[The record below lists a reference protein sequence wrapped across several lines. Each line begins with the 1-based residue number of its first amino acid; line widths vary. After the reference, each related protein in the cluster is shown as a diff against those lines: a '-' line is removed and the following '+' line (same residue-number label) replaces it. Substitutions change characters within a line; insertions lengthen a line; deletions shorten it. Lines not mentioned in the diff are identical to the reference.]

1 MGSSLSEPPAHGIA
15 GAKSPA
21 GADSTGATAGEGVA
35 PRRGALGWL
44 QWLLQRS
51 RPRPGWPWA
60 RALYR
65 VVLAG
70 VGLTALAAG
79 VRLPLADFYRAIG
92 AYDEGVLLTNAH
104 LLLRGELPYRD
115 FYTNYPPGIFALIAG
130 CFAVFGQ
137 SVAVERCLGL
147 GLHLAVAA
155 LAGRVAGRALG
166 ERFSFVVCGMVASW
180 LALLGLPAYAWL
192 AGLSLALLVCE
203 LWVWAQERGRPR
215 DHVLVGVSLGLVS
228 WFRHDLFIYFS
239 SVLGGFGVAWIAANW
254 WRGQRGAFFSRGSPL
269 QASPLHGV
277 FHVAGGALVVLLLLW
292 GPVFAAA
299 GISRVTHDIYFD
311 QVRYTLAARVLP
323 LPSLTALGRPSW
335 SPVALPA
342 FLLAP
347 FPGAVLLTLVGPV
360 LGVGALLWPRAA
372 GLRSYRSM
380 VGPAALTIAVIPQT
394 MGRTDVWHSVF
405 AVTPALLACAVWL
418 IGGPER
424 RWNAARSWGL
434 LLPGV
439 VALYMPLRDSF
450 AVQKKELKPQTFRA
464 ELSRAGRTPVAGEW
478 RRALAFV
485 SQHTGKDDPLY
496 VGLTDH
502 RWTHK
507 NDMALYFLAD
517 RVGATRYMQFD
528 PGLNNRED
536 VQRSM
541 IDELEQT
548 RPKVALLAAAKRPTE
563 PNRSR
568 DPGSTLLD
576 GYMRTHYEQ
585 RGRAGSLR
593 LMLRRPVSV
602 APARATAAPSPA
614 TAPSVSSGAA
624 TP

>member
-15 GAKSPA
+15 GAMSPAKSPA
-21 GADSTGATAGEGVA
+21 GADSTGATAGEGGA

-44 QWLLQRS
+44 QRLLHRS
-51 RPRPGWPWA
+51 RPRPGWRWA
-60 RALYR
+60 HALYR
-65 VVLAG
+65 VALAG
-70 VGLTALAAG
+70 AGLTALAAG
-79 VRLPLADFYRAIG
+79 VRLPLGDYYRAIG

-130 CFAVFGQ
+130 WFAVFGQ

-203 LWVWAQERGRPR
+203 LWAWAQERGRPR

-239 SVLGGFGVAWIAANW
+239 TVLGGFGAAWIALNW
-254 WRGQRGAFFSRGSPL
+254 WRGQRAAFFSPR
-269 QASPLHGV
+269 SPLHGV

-292 GPVFAAA
+292 GPVFAVA

-311 QVRYTLAARVLP
+311 QVRYTMPARVLP

-335 SPVALPA
+335 APFALPA
-342 FLLAP
+342 FLFAP
-347 FPGAVLLTLVGPV
+347 FPAAVLLTLVGPV
-360 LGVGALLWPRAA
+360 LGVGAMLWPRAA
-372 GLRSYRSM
+372 GLRSYRSV
-380 VGPAALTIAVIPQT
+380 VGPTALAIAVIPQT
-394 MGRTDVWHSVF
+394 MGRTDIWHSVF
-405 AVTPALLACAVWL
+405 AVTPALIASAVWL

-424 RWNAARSWGL
+424 RWNAGRAWAL
-434 LLPGV
+434 LLPGF

-450 AVQKKELKPQTFRA
+450 AVQKKEPKPQAFRA
-464 ELSRAGRTPVAGEW
+464 ELSRAGRTPVSGEW

-485 SQHTGKDDPLY
+485 SQHTSKDDPLY
-496 VGLTDH
+496 VGLADH

-517 RVGATRYMQFD
+517 RVGASRYMQFD

-541 IDELEQT
+541 IDELERTQ
-548 RPKVALLAAAKRPTE
+548 PKVALLAAAKRPTE
-563 PNRSR
+563 ANLSR
-568 DPGSTLLD
+568 NPGSTLLD

-593 LMLRRPVSV
+593 LMLRRPASV
-602 APARATAAPSPA
+602 ALAQAPAAPSPA
-614 TAPSVSSGAA
+614 TAPSVSSGGA